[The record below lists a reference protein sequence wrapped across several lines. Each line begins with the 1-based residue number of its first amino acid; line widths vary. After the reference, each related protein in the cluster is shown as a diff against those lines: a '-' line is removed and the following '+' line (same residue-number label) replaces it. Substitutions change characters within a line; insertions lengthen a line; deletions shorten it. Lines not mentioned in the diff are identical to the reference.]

1 MVHQRVRGFAF
12 LVLLAVTVLL
22 MAGKTQA
29 AGSLDTSF
37 GGDGIVT
44 TAFGGNDVII
54 TAMKRQTD
62 GRQNGRRRVHERL

>member
-44 TAFGGNDVII
+44 TS
-54 TAMKRQTD
+54 D
-62 GRQNGRRRVHERL
+62 GQQAPLRCKVEILAEVGEA